1 MREGHR
7 TGSAA
12 IRLTDR
18 QFRALLSAKHKGSA
32 ALAFHKPMRTL
43 LSLARLGYIEPQ
55 APWRLTPEGDAAI
68 DLACGRNQPVRL
80 RAFANSRLIH

>member
-12 IRLTDR
+12 VRLTDR

-43 LSLARLGYIEPQ
+43 LSLVRVGYIEHQ
-55 APWRLTPEGDAAI
+55 APWRLTPSGAAAI
-68 DLACGRNQPVRL
+68 DRACGVNQPVRL
-80 RAFANSRLIH
+80 RAFANSKLIH